1 MPKTLRIV
9 LISFLVPLGVALL
22 VGLAF
27 LGDRW
32 SNGGQVLGRVL
43 VSGVDL
49 GDLSRDDATAALRSL
64 EEYLQTTPVPVTV
77 AGHDFSLDP
86 AAVSFEV
93 DEAALVTQAMEQG
106 REGHLGSQFVW
117 WVRHFFGDEGRT
129 LGLAYDYDE
138 AALMDIVAQWELSG
152 IDNPAFPGEVTVA
165 DGLVSFRYPQSGVGI
180 ERQQAA
186 ALLGAALAD
195 PARAAVD
202 LPARELTPPLTEAD
216 IDAVVAE
223 AEGLLAGDVTLHSIP
238 VSSDLV
244 IPAAVLGRS
253 LLVHRDDTVSPPVFV
268 VSWDPAP
275 LQASLQPEV
284 ARLSTVP
291 VNAELL
297 IDITTDVVTIKPSL
311 STWEPDP
318 EILPAAVDAA
328 ARAVGRTANLPYR
341 EGAEPEVTTADI
353 EAMGVTGL
361 IGEFTTNHHCC
372 ENRVTNIHLIA
383 AATDGAVVLPGET
396 FDLNAHVGQRTT
408 AGGYVL
414 APAIIGGALECC
426 DNPANVGGGTSQ
438 WTTTLYN
445 AVFFAGLEDIDH
457 QPHTEVISRYPEG
470 REATLGWPVPNLVFR
485 NNTGHVVIIRSTY
498 TDTSVTAK
506 IYGDNGGIK
515 VEAGLGGEPVSAE
528 VAMSI
533 PAWNQAASQH
543 RHNFSGMVTRYE
555 RNPDLPCGTEQVK
568 SGGTGG
574 WSIDY
579 QRFITYPDGRR
590 TTEEWTW
597 HYPGLTEVI
606 ERGPACPDPAP

>member
-1 MPKTLRIV
+1 M
-9 LISFLVPLGVALL
+9 
-22 VGLAF
+22 
-27 LGDRW
+27 
-32 SNGGQVLGRVL
+32 
-43 VSGVDL
+43 
-49 GDLSRDDATAALRSL
+49 
-64 EEYLQTTPVPVTV
+64 
-77 AGHDFSLDP
+77 
-86 AAVSFEV
+86 
-93 DEAALVTQAMEQG
+93 
-106 REGHLGSQFVW
+106 
-117 WVRHFFGDEGRT
+117 
-129 LGLAYDYDE
+129 
-138 AALMDIVAQWELSG
+138 
-152 IDNPAFPGEVTVA
+152 A

-180 ERQQAA
+180 ERQTAA

-195 PARAAVD
+195 PARATVD

-238 VSSDLV
+238 VSSELV

-275 LQASLQPEV
+275 LRASLQPEV

-318 EILPAAVDAA
+318 EVLPAAVDAA

-353 EAMGVTGL
+353 EAMGVKGL

-383 AATDGAVVLPGET
+383 AATDGAVVMPGET

-426 DNPANVGGGTSQ
+426 DHPANIGGGTSQ

-470 REATLGWPVPNLVFR
+470 REATLGWPAAQPRVPQQHRARRHHPVHLHRNL
-485 NNTGHVVIIRSTY
+485 
-498 TDTSVTAK
+498 
-506 IYGDNGGIK
+506 GDGQDLRRQRRDQGRGGPR
-515 VEAGLGGEPVSAE
+515 GEPVSAE

-533 PAWNQAASQH
+533 PAWNQAVSQH
-543 RHNFSGMVTRYE
+543 RYNYSGMITRYE
-555 RNPDLPCGTEQVK
+555 RNPDLPCGTRAGEVRGHRRLVDRLLPLHHLPGRPPDHRTVDLALPRPDRGHRARPRLPRPRALSGAARPSAGEEVQAEPQPPGQHPHPAGPGPHHPREQGPQRGDARPRAQAEQLEHAAQRRQEEVHGN
-568 SGGTGG
+568 GGGVAAHL
-574 WSIDY
+574 S
-579 QRFITYPDGRR
+579 ITYQ
-590 TTEEWTW
+590 
-597 HYPGLTEVI
+597 
-606 ERGPACPDPAP
+606 PAPSQAASPAARPAWVANAGSASVLSVG